1 MVGIYKITNKLNG
14 KSYIGQSIHCGKRLD
29 EHSKGSQFIDE
40 IIQIEGIEN
49 FQFEI
54 LKEVERNELNYWED
68 YYIIEYNTLFP
79 NGYNKKMNNPK
90 HIQKEIKGKNKK
102 IRVIA
107 NDGMEKHYSQI
118 TDKQWSVYFYFV
130 FNSLQNFSKE
140 KRRFVDKKEVNIT
153 AASKYLGITRTT
165 FYKAVS
171 QLEQYNLI
179 TSDEYYYYIS
189 NPKTYVETYLETII
203 YLLKYR
209 KYMGIDLLRTYI
221 L

>member
-90 HIQKEIKGKNKK
+90 HIQK
-102 IRVIA
+102 
-107 NDGMEKHYSQI
+107 
-118 TDKQWSVYFYFV
+118 
-130 FNSLQNFSKE
+130 
-140 KRRFVDKKEVNIT
+140 
-153 AASKYLGITRTT
+153 
-165 FYKAVS
+165 
-171 QLEQYNLI
+171 
-179 TSDEYYYYIS
+179 
-189 NPKTYVETYLETII
+189 
-203 YLLKYR
+203 
-209 KYMGIDLLRTYI
+209 
-221 L
+221 

>member
-79 NGYNKKMNNPK
+79 NGYNKKLNNPK

-107 NDGMEKHYSQI
+107 DDRMEKHYSKI

-130 FNSLQNFSKE
+130 SNSLQDFSKE
-140 KRRFVDKKEVNIT
+140 KRRFVDKKEINIT

-179 TSDEYYYYIS
+179 TSDEY
-189 NPKTYVETYLETII
+189 
-203 YLLKYR
+203 
-209 KYMGIDLLRTYI
+209 
-221 L
+221 